1 MDPSQINF
9 TLKTGNDLTKQNEL
23 DDEKAIDII
32 TLITTF
38 TQNSLRSADIY
49 VKHSN
54 RKTITSKDIQMAM
67 KYEVFEFTNR
77 DNSKALSETK
87 KEITKDYFDILE
99 NGERDD
105 DFDYDEAVDNLIEE
119 TKEKYC
125 KSKCNCEICE
135 KMNYIDKAWVHWKP
149 KTNLEKILKIH
160 ISKMVDL
167 DF

>member
-1 MDPSQINF
+1 MDPSEINF
-9 TLKTGNDLTKQNEL
+9 TIKTGSDLTQQNEL

-38 TQNSLRSADIY
+38 MQNSLRSADIY

-77 DNSKALSETK
+77 NNQKELSETK

-135 KMNYIDKAWVHWKP
+135 KMNYIDKAWVHWQP

>member
-1 MDPSQINF
+1 MDPSEINF
-9 TLKTGNDLTKQNEL
+9 TIKTGSDLTQQNEL

-77 DNSKALSETK
+77 NNQKELSETK

-135 KMNYIDKAWVHWKP
+135 KMNYIDKAWVHWQP

>member
-1 MDPSQINF
+1 MDPSEINF
-9 TLKTGNDLTKQNEL
+9 TIKTGSDLTQQNEL

-77 DNSKALSETK
+77 DNQKELFETK

-99 NGERDD
+99 NGARDD

-135 KMNYIDKAWVHWKP
+135 KMNYIDKAWVHWQP

>member
-9 TLKTGNDLTKQNEL
+9 TLKTGNDLTQQNEL

-77 DNSKALSETK
+77 DNSEALSKTK
-87 KEITKDYFDILE
+87 EEVTKDYFDILE
-99 NGERDD
+99 NKPQED
-105 DFDYDEAVDNLIEE
+105 DFDYEKAVDNLIEE
-119 TKEKYC
+119 KKEVYC
-125 KSKCNCEICE
+125 KSTCNCNVCE
-135 KMNYIDKAWVHWKP
+135 KMNYIEKVWHHWEP
-149 KTNLEKILKIH
+149 QTNLEKILKIH

-167 DF
+167 DL